1 MILTDEERRK
11 FAEYCEVQ
19 VQSAKAIVSQM
30 EKLGSLPEALVRIQ
44 RANMQAYAIVA
55 RDLRNMESQTIG
67 GGG

>member
-19 VQSAKAIVSQM
+19 VQSAKA
-30 EKLGSLPEALVRIQ
+30 LVRIQ
-44 RANMQAYAIVA
+44 RANMQAYVIVA